1 MCSFAP
7 QLIYVSK
14 QLLSKMLPQG
24 MHSKVF
30 LHIEGLKNTVSEMG
44 DSSRERSGSLSS
56 GAPQVTKYIELRL
69 ALLPCKQIGK
79 TIRMDVSL

>member
-1 MCSFAP
+1 MCSYARQP
-7 QLIYVSK
+7 IYVSK
-14 QLLSKMLPQG
+14 QLLSKMSQG
-24 MHSKVF
+24 MHSKMF
-30 LHIEGLKNTVSEMG
+30 LFIEGLKNTFSEMG

-69 ALLPCKQIGK
+69 ALLTCKQIRK